1 MLLEYCTFASVC
13 VWRSLAPQFVRE
25 LSVLVLV
32 FVRHMTPC
40 GFPCDL
46 HEDVWRY
53 LSIVCCSVHIAIGR
67 WIVLPFRAHRGA
79 AAFSIQYLAGCMR
92 AVGLGGS
99 IKSGSCTTAHLDPSR
114 GAEQTGIH
122 SVVQDISHRL
132 SRAEKS
138 FSFIILSRVSSRGRK
153 SD

>member
-1 MLLEYCTFASVC
+1 MGGVPGL
-13 VWRSLAPQFVRE
+13 P
-25 LSVLVLV
+25 
-32 FVRHMTPC
+32 
-40 GFPCDL
+40 
-46 HEDVWRY
+46 
-53 LSIVCCSVHIAIGR
+53 IAIGR

-99 IKSGSCTTAHLDPSR
+99 IKSGSCTTAHLDPAR
-114 GAEQTGIH
+114 GAELTGIN

-132 SRAEKS
+132 SRTKKT